1 MKASQNLLPILLAFV
16 SAAPMLHADNDPR
29 GTYNGT
35 MQPTYINQQLLN
47 RNPEVY
53 FKPGDDPDDSTIHSN
68 ILDSIDTLKQATR
81 AMNVLL
87 IVGGSPGQ
95 FSLFIDTGG
104 GLHWNPD
111 VDDSYENPQIAWSA
125 DGFSASKAG
134 VPFAYHITGHYRGPA
149 ISGEWSVTVD
159 GAAVVSGTFC
169 ASKTGSSGGC
179 SATTASPDPPAP
191 TSANGEYNGTIISTD
206 ATTTTGRITFTITGS
221 TVKGSVSGTWK
232 YVATEQPN
240 GNGGSGPS
248 AYPSDTEGQQPDAY
262 TGNFSGSLDTSSGS
276 FEADMT
282 GEVYDYKFTGH
293 IRGTVQGYSAHGTW
307 DATNQF
313 GGSSGTW
320 TASRPAPAIPAGG
333 GPGSSSGEGS
343 NSGGTWVHT
352 GSGNDADDYTWVPNS
367 EPPGISGV
375 NDVPGPADLPETGTG
390 ILLPGLLTMA
400 GIGLKSLLDSSVTPP
415 PTVDYGSV
423 PDGDS
428 GDGSADGSDA
438 FTDSMTDSLV
448 NTPPAAATPAPSPY
462 GADYDQAVK
471 NSQDATNEYNDMLK
485 QYADFQ
491 NGADTTDPQY
501 KVLDQQYKDYLD
513 YLKNKADSNSA
524 SADAIAAAVVKQQNT
539 QVLKDY
545 WGNDKEVV
553 YDPTTGQWHDA
564 QTGNLFDPDAW
575 QKSQQDN
582 ANADA
587 WGQSETQKMENQQDA
602 DSKAMKQL
610 IAQENLK
617 EKELEYLEK
626 LQETG
631 YNKGVIDPGS
641 PHDFFTSTQ
650 QLMDDITDG
659 KTVTVPQI
667 RDAEKYLH
675 DRLTGSAQPESSLS
689 LPENQVDYWQI
700 GKTTLYN
707 TVKEVVTGR
716 DADGHFTV
724 AGVLGMMT
732 LHALAIASGGLT
744 EGLTFK
750 AFGMQFVA
758 SKWVGEEAVT
768 AASSY
773 FTVGDAIEH
782 GSTTGEAVFRG
793 YLDAGIAL
801 AMNAAGAGIHALA
814 SNPSVKAGVGEMF
827 TSATNF
833 GKRMLGMP
841 VTEAITPDLQAT
853 KDLVTKLLQIK
864 GSTPIENSDLIAQI
878 YSKGG
883 MNKLAQLQA
892 AGLISKEEA
901 AALNA
906 QLHPLLNRHIDVGT
920 YNAIKQFQ
928 EKTGVRIKSLLVSDS
943 GSTAKMGSRF
953 DADQIQN
960 YADSHGMT
968 VDEASKELQSKF
980 GNPKCNTDR
989 DVTVVP
995 DFVKGDVEQ
1004 YAIDHGIST
1013 EDAYYKLHNLCTNNV
1028 RDNVNRTLISKGFQ
1042 GGIKDVKFQSYAGF
1056 GTASGRID
1064 SYSAGYASRATE
1076 TNGVA
1081 KQWTTDKMGDP
1092 TSLGGRQVSGATAVD
1107 QNNLNLKTYTGELP
1121 PDPDKFSPDQ
1131 FANYSEQQ
1139 VTAVMQSTDPKTVA
1153 KAIVRQVKLGNTV
1166 NHMAGDKFGSELLAN
1181 AGINQPP
1188 PPMNSN
1194 LVKLAQAIAD
1204 NPDNADQLLLQ
1215 AQTSKEQFQRFSFY
1229 QLQKF
1234 NNALTANMG

>member
-1 MKASQNLLPILLAFV
+1 MKASRSLLPILVAFV

-35 MQPTYINQQLLN
+35 AQPTYINQQLLN
-47 RNPEVY
+47 QNPEVY
-53 FKPGDDPDDSTIHSN
+53 FKPGDDDVDQSN
-68 ILDSIDTLKQATR
+68 IRDAMDTLKQATR
-81 AMNVLL
+81 AMNIEL

-95 FSLFIDTGG
+95 FNLFIDAPG
-104 GLHWNPD
+104 GLHWNTD
-111 VDDSYENPQIAWSA
+111 EGYANPQVAWSA
-125 DGFSASKAG
+125 DGFSASRVSAPW
-134 VPFAYHITGHYRGPA
+134 VYHVTGHYRGPA
-149 ISGEWSVTVD
+149 ISGEWSFTIN
-159 GAAVVSGTFC
+159 GAAVISGTFC
-169 ASKTGSSGGC
+169 ASKTSGSDGC
-179 SATTASPDPPAP
+179 SASAAPSAP
-191 TSANGEYNGTIISTD
+191 TSANGEYTGTLISTD
-206 ATTTTGRITFTITGS
+206 ANTTTGRITFTITGS

-232 YVATEQPN
+232 YVATQQSN

-333 GPGSSSGEGS
+333 GPGGGSGEGS

-415 PTVDYGSV
+415 PLVDYGSV
-423 PDGDS
+423 PDA
-428 GDGSADGSDA
+428 GSDDGSDA

-513 YLKNKADSNSA
+513 YLKNKADSSSA

-564 QTGNLFDPDAW
+564 QTGDLFDPDAW

-610 IAQENLK
+610 IGQENLK

-631 YNKGVIDPGS
+631 YNKGIIDPGS

-689 LPENQVDYWQI
+689 LPENQIDYWQAD
-700 GKTTLYN
+700 KTAMYN
-707 TVKEVVTGR
+707 TVKEMVTGR

-732 LHALAIASGGLT
+732 LHGLAIASGGLT

-750 AFGMQFVA
+750 AFGTQFVA

-773 FTVGDAIEH
+773 FTMGDAIEH
-782 GSTTGEAVFRG
+782 GATTGEAVFKG

-801 AMNAAGAGIHALA
+801 AGNAVGAGVHALA
-814 SNPSVKAGVGEMF
+814 TNPSVKAGVGEMF
-827 TSATNF
+827 NSATNF

-841 VTEAITPDLQAT
+841 VTEAITPDVYAT

-864 GSTPIENSDLIAQI
+864 NSTPIENSDLIAQI
-878 YSKGG
+878 YSNGG
-883 MNKLAQLQA
+883 MKKLAQLQA

-920 YNAIKQFQ
+920 YNAINQFQ
-928 EKTGVRIKSLLVSDS
+928 EKTGVRIKKLLVSDS

-953 DADQIQN
+953 DSDQLQN
-960 YADSHGMT
+960 YADTHGIT
-968 VDEASKELQSKF
+968 VDEASKELQSKY

-995 DFVKGDVEQ
+995 VFDQGDVEQ
-1004 YAIDHGIST
+1004 YALDHGLST
-1013 EDAYYKLHNLCTNNV
+1013 QDAYYKLHNLCTNSV
-1028 RDNVNRTLISKGFQ
+1028 RDNVNETLIRKGFQ
-1042 GGIKDVKFQSYAGF
+1042 GGINDVKFQTYAGF

-1064 SYSAGYASRATE
+1064 SYSAGFASRATE

-1081 KQWTTDKMGDP
+1081 KQWVTDNMSNP
-1092 TSLGGRQVSGATAVD
+1092 TSLGGRQLSGSAAVD
-1107 QNNLNLKTYTGELP
+1107 QNNLNLLTFTGELP
-1121 PDPDKFSPDQ
+1121 PNPDKFSPEQ
-1131 FANYSEQQ
+1131 FANFSGQQ

-1153 KAIVRQVKLGNTV
+1153 KAVVRQVQLGDMV
-1166 NHMAGDKFGSELLAN
+1166 DHMAVDKNGIELLTN
-1181 AGINQPP
+1181 AGITKAP
-1188 PPMNSN
+1188 PPMNTK
-1194 LVKLAQAIAD
+1194 LVQLAQDIAAK
-1204 NPDNADQLLLQ
+1204 PDNADQFLLQ
-1215 AQTSKEQFQRFSFY
+1215 AQISKEEFQRFSLY

>member
-1 MKASQNLLPILLAFV
+1 MKASRNLLPILLAFV
-16 SAAPMLHADNDPR
+16 SAAPMLHADSDPR

-68 ILDSIDTLKQATR
+68 ILDAIDTLKQATR

-95 FSLFIDTGG
+95 FNLFIDTGG
-104 GLHWNPD
+104 GLWWNPE

-159 GAAVVSGTFC
+159 GAAVISGTFC

-179 SATTASPDPPAP
+179 SAP
-191 TSANGEYNGTIISTD
+191 T
-206 ATTTTGRITFTITGS
+206 
-221 TVKGSVSGTWK
+221 
-232 YVATEQPN
+232 
-240 GNGGSGPS
+240 
-248 AYPSDTEGQQPDAY
+248 
-262 TGNFSGSLDTSSGS
+262 
-276 FEADMT
+276 
-282 GEVYDYKFTGH
+282 
-293 IRGTVQGYSAHGTW
+293 
-307 DATNQF
+307 
-313 GGSSGTW
+313 
-320 TASRPAPAIPAGG
+320 APAVPAGG
-333 GPGSSSGEGS
+333 GPGSGSGEGS

-367 EPPGISGV
+367 EPPGISSV

-415 PTVDYGSV
+415 PMVDYGSV

-428 GDGSADGSDA
+428 GGGSADGSDG

-471 NSQDATNEYNDMLK
+471 DSQNATNEYNGMLQ

-610 IAQENLK
+610 IGQENLK

-631 YNKGVIDPGS
+631 YNKDIIDPGG

-689 LPENQVDYWQI
+689 SPEYQDNNWQYT
-700 GKTTLYN
+700 KTALWSAS
-707 TVKEVVTGR
+707 KEMLTGR
-716 DADGHFTV
+716 NADGHFTV
-724 AGVLGMMT
+724 LGVMGMIG
-732 LHALAIASGGLT
+732 LHGLAMASGAWTL
-744 EGLTFK
+744 K
-750 AFGMQFVA
+750 ALGT
-758 SKWVGEEAVT
+758 KWVGEEVLT
-768 AASSY
+768 AASTV
-773 FTVGDAIEH
+773 FTEQDAIDH
-782 GSTTGEAVFRG
+782 GASSFDALVAGYTDATAALVF
-793 YLDAGIAL
+793 
-801 AMNAAGAGIHALA
+801 NAAGEGLHSLA
-814 SNPSVKAGVGEMF
+814 TNPSVKAGVGEMF
-827 TSATNF
+827 DSATNF

-841 VTEAITPDLQAT
+841 VPEALTPELQKT
-853 KDLVTKLLQIK
+853 KDLVTRLVQSQNADPLA
-864 GSTPIENSDLIAQI
+864 NSDLLAQI
-878 YSKGG
+878 YSNGG
-883 MNKLAQLQA
+883 MKKLGELQA
-892 AGLISKEEA
+892 AGMISKEEA

-906 QLHPLLNRHIDVGT
+906 QLHPLLNRHINLAT
-920 YNAIKQFQ
+920 YNAIMEVQ
-928 EKTGVRIKSLLVSDS
+928 EKTGVGIKQVIVADS
-943 GSTAKMGSRF
+943 GSTAKMGTRF
-953 DADQIQN
+953 DAEQLQN
-960 YADSHGMT
+960 YADSHGMSLE
-968 VDEASKELQSKF
+968 DASKELQSKY
-980 GNPKCNTDR
+980 GNPKCVTDR
-989 DVTVVP
+989 DATVLV
-995 DFVKGDVEQ
+995 DFDQADVEQ
-1004 YAIDHGIST
+1004 YARDHSISV
-1013 EDAYYKLHNLCTNNV
+1013 EDAYHKLHNLCTNNI
-1028 RDNVNRTLISKGFQ
+1028 RDNVNSTLVSGGFK
-1042 GGIKDVKFQSYAGF
+1042 GGINDVKFQTYAGI
-1056 GTASGRID
+1056 GTASGRAD
-1064 SYSAGYASRATE
+1064 AYGAGVCGRTMEA
-1076 TNGVA
+1076 GGGG
-1081 KQWTTDKMGDP
+1081 KQWVTDAAHKP
-1092 TSLGGRQVSGATAVD
+1092 TSLGGRSISGTAVVD
-1107 QNNLNLKTYTGELP
+1107 QSGLNELKFTGELP
-1121 PDPDKFSPDQ
+1121 PNPDKFSPDE
-1131 FANYSEQQ
+1131 FANYSGQQ
-1139 VTAVMQSTDPKTVA
+1139 VSAVMQGADPKTVA
-1153 KAIVRQVKLGNTV
+1153 KAVVRQAKLGKLV
-1166 NHMAGDKFGSELLAN
+1166 DHMSGNEVGSEQLAN
-1181 AGINQPP
+1181 AGITNAP
-1188 PPMNSN
+1188 PPMNTK
-1194 LVKLAQAIAD
+1194 LVQLSQKIAD
-1204 NPDNADQLLLQ
+1204 NPDNADAILSQ
-1215 AQTSKEQFQRFSFY
+1215 AGLTKQQY
-1229 QLQKF
+1229 QLRSFNQVQTF
-1234 NNALTANMG
+1234 NNALTGCPG